1 MSLFRDSFDQIPE
14 AFEQFASMGLVLAF
28 ALLLGW
34 IAAHGALW
42 ILRRIAAHPENQG
55 LAPFELRWRRPA
67 KWLFPLFFVNL
78 AINSLSPIDDNLA
91 EPLLR
96 IVNLMIIAGVAGFA
110 IRTVKAT
117 EDFVKLRYDV
127 GVKDNLRARKVH
139 TQMRVFEKVFIVLI
153 IVIAAALMLMTFERI
168 RHLGVSIFASA
179 GIAGIVIGLAA
190 QKTIGTFIAG
200 IQIAIT
206 QPIRMDDVVIV
217 EGEWG
222 VIEEITLTY
231 VVVRIWDL
239 RRLILPI
246 TYFIEK
252 PFQNWTR
259 VSADILGTI
268 FLYVDYRLPLDKL
281 RSELRRI
288 CESSDFWDNKVCEL
302 VVTDALQHNL
312 QLRALISARDSSQAW
327 NLRCLVRE
335 KLIDFIQ
342 QEYPEFLP
350 RFRAEL
356 ASTGA
361 NGSDLFRGP
370 DSSTEG
376 PPSATPHGS
385 PDVSHP

>member
-1 MSLFRDSFDQIPE
+1 MSLFRDTFKQMPE
-14 AFEQFASMGLVLAF
+14 ALEQFASTGLVLAC

-55 LAPFELRWRRPA
+55 LAPFELQWRRPA
-67 KWLFPLFFVNL
+67 KWLFPLFFMNL

-117 EDFVKLRYDV
+117 ENFVKLRYDV

-153 IVIAAALMLMTFERI
+153 IVIAAAMMLMTFERI

-288 CESSDFWDNKVCEL
+288 CESSDL
-302 VVTDALQHNL
+302 LGQ
-312 QLRALISARDSSQAW
+312 QGMRAGRHGCPPAQCAAACVDQ
-327 NLRCLVRE
+327 
-335 KLIDFIQ
+335 
-342 QEYPEFLP
+342 
-350 RFRAEL
+350 RAEFQSGL
-356 ASTGA
+356 
-361 NGSDLFRGP
+361 GSSLPYPGKVDRFHPEGLSGI
-370 DSSTEG
+370 SSTV
-376 PPSATPHGS
+376 PR
-385 PDVSHP
+385 